1 MFSEKATKNLINCR
15 FCWMCRHLCPVG
27 LATGRE
33 SNTPRAKGLL
43 LDMTERGTPFSA
55 SIAEEMYHCCLCG
68 ACAEGCETGFD
79 PRLYI
84 REGRTQAAAMDII
97 PEKVQP
103 LLDSLDQ
110 YGNIFGKP
118 SGGNPAADFA
128 AEKADVLLYAG
139 ATGTLKAPEMV
150 RAAARLLKKA
160 GVSFIAWADEPPCGA
175 ELGDL
180 IGFTEE
186 TAASTESLRGRVQE
200 SGVTKIVA
208 LDSNHA
214 KVMKLDY
221 PAWNAA
227 LSAEVVTATSFF
239 AELVKAGKLNPRPV
253 RLPPAAYHD
262 PSRLARDL
270 DETQPARE
278 LLAAMGIE
286 PKEMFL
292 SKKMTRSTGGEVLAA
307 HSPWIVRQM
316 AADRWD
322 DAARQG
328 VSVIIASCPGSY
340 DILSAYKPE
349 GKEVRDIFS
358 LLAESCGA

>member
-1 MFSEKATKNLINCR
+1 M
-15 FCWMCRHLCPVG
+15 V
-27 LATGRE
+27 
-33 SNTPRAKGLL
+33 
-43 LDMTERGTPFSA
+43 ERGTPFSA
-55 SIAEEMYHCCLCG
+55 SIAEEMYRCCLCG

-84 REGRTQAAAMDII
+84 REARTQAAALDLI
-97 PEKVQP
+97 PETVWP
-103 LLDSLDQ
+103 LLDSLDK

-118 SGGNPAADFA
+118 SVGNPAADFA
-128 AEKADVLLYAG
+128 VEKADVLFYAG

-160 GVSFIAWADEPPCGA
+160 EIPFIAWAEEPPCGA

-186 TAASTESLRGRVQE
+186 TVESTVPLRKKVQE
-200 SGVTKIVA
+200 SGIGRIVA

-221 PAWNAA
+221 PAWNTA
-227 LSAEVVTATSFF
+227 LSAEVSTATSFF
-239 AELVKAGKLNPRPV
+239 AELVKAGKLKPRPIT
-253 RLPPAAYHD
+253 LPPAAYHD

-270 DETQPARE
+270 DEILPARE

-292 SKKMTRSTGGEVLAA
+292 GKKMTRSTGGEVLAA
-307 HSPWIVRQM
+307 HSPGIVRQM
-316 AADRWD
+316 AADRWN
-322 DAARQG
+322 DAARCG
-328 VSVIIASCPGSY
+328 VSTIITSCPGSY